1 LERAYVEVVADGVDL
16 LAGPLAEPVAPHLVQ
31 HLVHLPSWPP
41 LLLPAPQISC
51 GACLMNKLVFLS
63 WLYRYDAV
71 TVNGKL
77 GWQDKLNKYNKP
89 FFDLCDG
96 IFVNY
101 TWKVN
106 LLSFAGPPQSRL
118 NDDLKILE

>member
-1 LERAYVEVVADGVDL
+1 
-16 LAGPLAEPVAPHLVQ
+16 
-31 HLVHLPSWPP
+31 
-41 LLLPAPQISC
+41 
-51 GACLMNKLVFLS
+51 MNKLVLLS

-71 TVNGKL
+71 TVNGDL

-106 LLSFAGPPQSRL
+106 LLSFAGSPQSRL